1 MTHFSKTDCY
11 GNFLVAP
18 LSQVVN
24 LEFFSMVDVSD
35 VADILEGDSET
46 AQKICEAA
54 KKIALESDGSSP
66 SANDQSEELQDS
78 NNDSEGVES
87 SQEDEVDKESEN

>member
-1 MTHFSKTDCY
+1 MKSSTFSH
-11 GNFLVAP
+11 A
-18 LSQVVN
+18 S
-24 LEFFSMVDVSD
+24 
-35 VADILEGDSET
+35 
-46 AQKICEAA
+46 AA